1 MIGKKA
7 SEIFPESMPEFLHF
21 IQIALAENKAITFPY
36 YFRKIDAFYDIV
48 LRGNPHNKMIDV
60 FCLDSTELHRAQQKL
75 STINNKLA
83 MSLDVANIVPWKWDL
98 TSRTILCDINK
109 PIELSTQGKGIAE
122 EQLAVPDIQYFSKI
136 FDRGTFRKSKRRI
149 SRNQHSQRLSQDRM
163 GGSTSCCRNPG

>member
-1 MIGKKA
+1 
-7 SEIFPESMPEFLHF
+7 
-21 IQIALAENKAITFPY
+21 
-36 YFRKIDAFYDIV
+36 
-48 LRGNPHNKMIDV
+48 MIDV

-136 FDRGTFRKSKRRI
+136 FKEDRKRVEQAYKDLVEGRFRKSKRRI

-163 GGSTSCCRNPG
+163 GGSTSCC